1 MRGEALEVV
10 GVVSWGTSRAEQ
22 SRSRAALPVR
32 GRIRASGE
40 TPIDV
45 SGRASLFPRLF
56 PRLSPRRWEHTSALD
71 AELARV
77 FELPQKLPALDHQI
91 APRGSRR

>member
-45 SGRASLFPRLF
+45 SGRASLFPRL
-56 PRLSPRRWEHTSALD
+56 SPRRWEHTSALD